1 MEFTRALA
9 ALRRG
14 TLHRP
19 ISRIAQSSRSC
30 ATRQLDGWCAL
41 HRRARAAGARLA
53 EAKLR
58 VVLHVSRV
66 VCVCVCPCTFHACM
80 ATKGL
85 RLSGGTAFYI
95 DVTVIYDVTA
105 MVH

>member
-1 MEFTRALA
+1 MY
-9 ALRRG
+9 RG
-14 TLHRP
+14 IHSRPLH
-19 ISRIAQSSRSC
+19 
-30 ATRQLDGWCAL
+30 
-41 HRRARAAGARLA
+41 HRRATRTAGARLA